1 MADNKEGTEGKGVVV
16 AGNEAAMDDFDGA
29 FDEAVKEAQS
39 AVANKKD
46 EPADDPDPADGADAD
61 AQAAADKKAA
71 DDKAAADKATADAAA
86 ADAAKKTTDDAAKK
100 ATDEQAAKDAVAAA
114 KTPEQI
120 TADAEAAKQAATDAA
135 ARAAV
140 DKAARERVESDAAAK
155 KVQDDK
161 DAAAA
166 KAKEAEYKPYVANEE
181 EKKQLDHFNTEW
193 SDISQAVNIRIKEIE
208 GVLTQRILNAAQ
220 TVLQLVNQDVAPVL
234 QRQTVDAQT
243 RHFATI
249 KAAHSDYDA
258 VIEQVPGWI
267 QKQPKYLQPALQ
279 SAYDEGDAEAVTDLI
294 SRFKA
299 STGSVTPQKS
309 EQTPANPKPAT
320 DPAAAAAL
328 APVSS
333 KRSTASPAAGAPDM
347 NDFDGAFDEA
357 VGKAK

>member
-1 MADNKEGTEGKGVVV
+1 MATENKEGTEAKGAV
-16 AGNEAAMDDFDGA
+16 ATGNAAEMDDFDGA

-39 AVANKKD
+39 TITSKQD
-46 EPADDPDPADGADAD
+46 EVDPADGNDAE
-61 AQAAADKKAA
+61 AKAAADKKAA

-86 ADAAKKTTDDAAKK
+86 AEAAKKTTDDAAAKK
-100 ATDEQAAKDAVAAA
+100 AADEQAAKDAAAAA

-120 TADAEAAKQAATDAA
+120 AADAEAAKQAATDAA

-140 DKAARERVESDAAAK
+140 DKAARERVEADAAAK
-155 KVQDDK
+155 KTQEAA

-166 KAKEAEYKPYVANEE
+166 KAKEAEYKPYVPNDD
-181 EKKQLDHFNTEW
+181 EKKQLDHFKAEW
-193 SDISQAVNIRIKEIE
+193 SDISQAVDIRIKEIE

-234 QRQTVDAQT
+234 QRQTVDAET

-258 VIEQVPGWI
+258 VIADVPGWI
-267 QKQPKYLQPALQ
+267 QKQPKYLQTALQ
-279 SAYDEGDAEAVTDLI
+279 AAYDGGDAEAVTDLI
-294 SRFKA
+294 SRFKE
-299 STGSVTPQKS
+299 STGRVTPQKS
-309 EQTPANPKPAT
+309 EQTPASPKPAT

-333 KRSTASPAAGAPDM
+333 KRSTASPGAGAPDM

-357 VGKAK
+357 ASKAK